1 MYDTLHLWLRRRHIT
16 QRDLARQLGLSAA
29 CVSSRMR
36 GHTAWQLHEAIRTLD
51 VLDLP
56 IDMIPEVFGDV
67 HDVAMQK
74 EV

>member
-1 MYDTLHLWLRRRHIT
+1 MYDTLHMWLRRKHIT
-16 QRDLARQLGLSAA
+16 QRALAQQLDLSAA

-51 VLDLP
+51 VLGLP
-56 IDMIPEVFGDV
+56 ASMLPEVFGDV
-67 HDVAMQK
+67 HAAMQE